1 MSRVGLKTY
10 FITTSV
16 YVFKYT
22 GVYTLTK
29 CLLLSYRYI
38 TTFIGVVELSSV
50 TKALITLRI
59 PLTNQ
64 IRGNQKWRQTIR
76 TGKSQ

>member
-1 MSRVGLKTY
+1 MSRVVLKTY
-10 FITTSV
+10 STTTSTH
-16 YVFKYT
+16 VFNYA
-22 GVYTLTK
+22 GVYTLNK
-29 CLLLSYRYI
+29 CLLLTYRYI

>member
-1 MSRVGLKTY
+1 MSRVVSKTY
-10 FITTSV
+10 STTSSAC
-16 YVFKYT
+16 VFNYT
-22 GVYTLTK
+22 GVYTLNK

-38 TTFIGVVELSSV
+38 TTFIGIAELSNV

-59 PLTNQ
+59 PSTNQ
-64 IRGNQKWRQTIR
+64 IRGNQKWRQIIR